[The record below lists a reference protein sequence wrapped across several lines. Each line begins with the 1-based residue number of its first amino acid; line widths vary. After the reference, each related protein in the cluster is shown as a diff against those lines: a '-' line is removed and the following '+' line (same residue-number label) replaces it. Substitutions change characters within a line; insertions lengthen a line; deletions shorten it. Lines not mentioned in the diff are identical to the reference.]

1 MRTLRL
7 ALLVVAS
14 AAAIAVAGPKQDKA
28 EAKKHTEKATEL
40 HKEGK
45 FSEALVELQAAYKL
59 EPKSDLLY
67 AIGQVYSKMGDCTEA
82 KSHFEQ
88 YLAKNKKD
96 KRVATV
102 VQEAIEACK
111 PAPPPA
117 PVEPP
122 KPAEPPPPAV
132 EAAPPTPPAAEAA
145 PPPTPPPAEPAPP
158 PPEAPA
164 VVPPVSVT
172 AHAARKSPWYTD
184 KLGDA
189 MVVVGVG
196 LAIGAAIEYK
206 SANDD
211 LDNAE
216 AAPDI
221 NAYQKGVDSAH
232 SAANVAIGLGIGSGV
247 LIAVGIAHIAFADH
261 GSEPAVSAAP
271 IRGGAIVT
279 WSGGF

>member
-7 ALLVVAS
+7 AFLVVAS

-45 FSEALVELQAAYKL
+45 FAEALVELQAAYKL
-59 EPKSDLLY
+59 EPKQSDLLY

-132 EAAPPTPPAAEAA
+132 EAAPPA
-145 PPPTPPPAEPAPP
+145 PPAEPAPP
-158 PPEAPA
+158 LSFLTTPQPP
-164 VVPPVSVT
+164 
-172 AHAARKSPWYTD
+172 
-184 KLGDA
+184 
-189 MVVVGVG
+189 
-196 LAIGAAIEYK
+196 
-206 SANDD
+206 
-211 LDNAE
+211 
-216 AAPDI
+216 
-221 NAYQKGVDSAH
+221 
-232 SAANVAIGLGIGSGV
+232 
-247 LIAVGIAHIAFADH
+247 
-261 GSEPAVSAAP
+261 
-271 IRGGAIVT
+271 
-279 WSGGF
+279 